1 METFAKRLKYAMDQA
16 GLKQAG
22 LAEKSGA
29 PRSAISQYLSGRNI
43 PGPERMRALA
53 EATSVS
59 LGFLI
64 GEEKPPTGTEPPP
77 VKKISTAAAARCL
90 GKSNSFVRIGL
101 QRGSLPFGSAVPGTG
116 DKFNYYISPI
126 RFRDYVGAERF
137 DEFFGLA
144 SKAQCG
150 EQKQAPLP
158 GL

>member
-59 LGFLI
+59 LGFLT
-64 GEEKPPTGTEPPP
+64 GEEKPPAGTEPPP
-77 VKKISTAAAARCL
+77 VKKISAAARCL
-90 GKSNSFVRIGL
+90 GKSNQFVRVGL

-137 DEFFGLA
+137 DAFFGLTA
-144 SKAQCG
+144 SCREGGAT
-150 EQKQAPLP
+150 A
-158 GL
+158 

>member
-16 GLKQAG
+16 GLKQAS

-59 LGFLI
+59 LGFLT
-64 GEEKPPTGTEPPP
+64 GEEKPPAGTEPPP

-90 GKSNSFVRIGL
+90 GKSNQFVRVGL

-137 DEFFGLA
+137 DAFFGLTA
-144 SKAQCG
+144 NCREGGVTA
-150 EQKQAPLP
+150 
-158 GL
+158 